1 MKKSGLLFAISF
13 CVLNAAVSQEIPVAA
28 RAAYAAGNYKQ
39 AAELYASI
47 PQKSPAV
54 WYALGCCAYKSGS
67 YAYACAMW
75 QRACVLGGDADIRQR
90 CERNQRCAQEKL
102 GLTVKEHHWW
112 QSLDEWYARVP
123 LFCVQLL
130 FFCYWIVLL
139 VFVYRRWQIKKIG
152 KILGAALVGS
162 LIVFSGALIYRYQ
175 QDSRTYAVVVREE
188 QVLYAGPGSDYPIR
202 VRVACGQTL
211 SVRDRRGE
219 WYKVSSADGIVG
231 WITRSSL
238 MMVRP

>member
-13 CVLNAAVSQEIPVAA
+13 CVLNAVASQEIPVAA
-28 RAAYAAGNYKQ
+28 RAAYAAGHYKQ

-47 PQKSPAV
+47 PQKSPAI

-67 YAYACAMW
+67 YAYASAMCH
-75 QRACVLGGDADIRQR
+75 RACALGGDADIRQR
-90 CERNQRCAQEKL
+90 CERNQWCAQQKL
-102 GLTVKEHHWW
+102 GLTVPAHHWW
-112 QSLDEWYARVP
+112 QTVDAWYARVP
-123 LFCVQLL
+123 LFCVQLFFL
-130 FFCYWIVLL
+130 FYWLVLL
-139 VFVYRRWQIKKIG
+139 VFVYRRWQVKKIG
-152 KILGAALVGS
+152 KTLGVVLVGS
-162 LIVFSGALIYRYQ
+162 LIVFSGALLYRYEQ
-175 QDSRTYAVVVREE
+175 YSRTYAVVVCEE

-202 VRVACGQTL
+202 VHTASGHML

-219 WYKVSSADGIVG
+219 WYKVSTADGIVG